1 VIIFSTKSPESTWVF
16 NPPGKPKSSLINS
29 QNYVI
34 LLPVQMSAEHIPAT
48 FSDVAIPDVIAY
60 PYTPENFSGEEKK
73 ALSKFFTNIDKPVF
87 AVKNLPQE
95 VVGAMFS
102 RYSRSAKSVRR
113 LFLDEFWSSED
124 LGIQNIAD
132 YLTEESEDTLEKA
145 QERARKFYQRVFA
158 EYGDDSVIQMGSVH
172 IAFEGVSQIAAKAIE
187 DQRVGAAYIEK
198 STRYVSFTDKENGRY
213 LYMDVPEI
221 IESELLDEYLGW
233 NDRSFELYAE
243 SIPPMKKHL
252 REKYPIGQEVFI
264 NPSTGEEVSYSKIDS
279 DKERSLAERAY
290 NRALHAKTLDTV
302 RVFLPTTTVTN
313 LGAHLSGQAAENMIN
328 KMLASGYLEVRVLG
342 TMAYAELVQIAPN
355 FLQNVDSHHGSSI
368 RGYKQ
373 KLAEQSREA
382 VAKWLN
388 EHPAESIKKN
398 HKVRIVS
405 VDPDADINIAA
416 QIIYTNQ
423 KEQKSSMEEI
433 KQSLRSIKSKDA
445 LTGLGRRY
453 SEKISRLIIDS
464 VSDRASQGRNRR
476 HKLPRGFEH
485 AFAEVEFYCDF
496 GIFRDLQ
503 RNRMSST
510 ERQPLNADEVY
521 VPPEFNES
529 GMEEVREAYLKHAE
543 WTKNL
548 HSKVNEGAEY
558 VTLFGNMMRF
568 NVKANMRQWAFFA
581 ELRTISGGHPTYRW
595 AMQNA
600 ARQIQTVIPFM
611 KPLFAHVDWRK
622 NYGLGRLKA
631 EVKTQQK
638 LSELGK

>member
-1 VIIFSTKSPESTWVF
+1 MSIEKFFRDEPLADVP
-16 NPPGKPKSSLINS
+16 
-29 QNYVI
+29 
-34 LLPVQMSAEHIPAT
+34 LPDKFT
-48 FSDVAIPDVIAY
+48 Y
-60 PYTPENFSGEEKK
+60 PHTPEDFSQGEKEV
-73 ALSKFFTNIDKPVF
+73 LNRFFTNTDKPVF

-95 VVGAMFS
+95 IVGAMFS

-124 LGIQNIAD
+124 LGIKNIAG
-132 YLTEESEDTLEKA
+132 YLVEEEETTFEEA

-187 DQRVGAAYIEK
+187 DQRIGAAYIEK

-221 IESELLDEYLGW
+221 IETELRGEYLEW

-243 SIPPMKKHL
+243 SIPLMKEHL
-252 REKYPIGQEVFI
+252 RNKYPIEQEVFT
-264 NPSTGEEVSYSKIDS
+264 NPTTREEVLYSQIES
-279 DKERSLAERAY
+279 DEERALAERAY
-290 NRALHAKTLDTV
+290 SRALHAKTLDTV
-302 RVFLPTTTVTN
+302 RVFLPSTAVTN

-328 KMLASGYLEVRVLG
+328 KMLASGYSEVELLG
-342 TMAYAELVQIAPN
+342 IMAYTELEQVTPN
-355 FLQNVDSHHGSSI
+355 FLQNVGNSHGSSI
-368 RGYKQ
+368 RDYGQEVK
-373 KLAEQSREA
+373 ERSTEA
-382 VAKWLN
+382 VSKWLR
-388 EHPAESIKKN
+388 EYPVGKLGKN
-398 HKVRIVS
+398 HKVRLVS
-405 VDPDADINIAA
+405 VDSDADINIAA

-423 KEQKSSMEEI
+423 EGQKISVEEI

-453 SEKISRLIIDS
+453 SEKISRLIIDA
-464 VSDRASQGRNRR
+464 VPDRASQGRNRR
-476 HKLPRGFEH
+476 HKLPRVFEH

-510 ERQPLNADEVY
+510 ERQPLNADEIY
-521 VPPEFNES
+521 VPPEFREP
-529 GMEEVREAYLKHAE
+529 GMEDVKKAYLGHAE
-543 WTKNL
+543 WTKIL
-548 HSKVNEGAEY
+548 HSKVDEGAEY

-600 ARQIQTVIPFM
+600 ARQIQTVVSFM

-631 EVKTQQK
+631 EVNTQRK
-638 LSELGK
+638 LVELK